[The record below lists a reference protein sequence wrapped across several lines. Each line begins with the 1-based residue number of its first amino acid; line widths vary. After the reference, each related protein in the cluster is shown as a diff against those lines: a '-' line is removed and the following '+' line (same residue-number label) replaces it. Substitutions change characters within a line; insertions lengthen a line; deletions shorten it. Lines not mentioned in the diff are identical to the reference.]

1 MIRDLLKRNT
11 APFPMG
17 PGILL
22 AMAVGLNVASVVQAI
37 LGRPIDGA
45 ALFVTGQFLLTLA
58 LLRLYDGRWVI
69 QDIRVFFAIFFFLYG
84 GMLPLVMLF
93 GITQPVPGVAGAG
106 YMYGTAFLGFNL
118 VQWWY
123 KQPFADVP
131 KAAFNRI
138 VPRPLNVIAVS
149 YT

>member
-37 LGRPIDGA
+37 LGRPVDGA
-45 ALFVTGQFLLTLA
+45 ALFVTGQFLISLA
-58 LLRLYDGRWVI
+58 LLRLYDGRWAI
-69 QDIRVFFAIFFFLYG
+69 QDIRLFFALFLFLYG
-84 GMLPLVMLF
+84 AALPLTVLF
-93 GITQPVPGVAGAG
+93 GVVQPVTGIAGAG
-106 YMYGTAFLGFNL
+106 YMYGTAFVAFNL

-123 KQPFADVP
+123 KQPFIDVP
-131 KAAFNRI
+131 REVFRRMA
-138 VPRPLNVIAVS
+138 PSPLNII
-149 YT
+149 